1 MASAGALNEVA
12 EAVRADDTLL
22 SALLREPAATAALGG
37 LAAAGPRAAGAEAD
51 YAFVIEA
58 VREGYLLHYGE
69 PRILGGER
77 DPVEPDLALLGG
89 DHLYALGLERLAG
102 LGDLEAVRELSDLIS
117 LCAVAHADGPADNRT
132 AGALWLAAAVAVG
145 AGASERHETAKAR
158 LRADG
163 PGAEVAAALE
173 SAATQVA
180 AEAGITSALAE
191 AADSI
196 DFDLPEPP
204 SRG

>member
-22 SALLREPAATAALGG
+22 SALLREPAATAALGE

-69 PRILGGER
+69 PRILGGEHGQ
-77 DPVEPDLALLGG
+77 VEPDLALLAG

-117 LCAVAHADGPADNRT
+117 LCAVAHADEPAGEPHGRR
-132 AGALWLAAAVAVG
+132 AVAGGGRRGWRRRRRSVMRAPRRRFAPTAPG
-145 AGASERHETAKAR
+145 PRWPPRSSPRPPRWRPRPAS
-158 LRADG
+158 RAHWRR
-163 PGAEVAAALE
+163 PL
-173 SAATQVA
+173 TQ
-180 AEAGITSALAE
+180 
-191 AADSI
+191 
-196 DFDLPEPP
+196 
-204 SRG
+204 